1 MQWSPPRAGVYS
13 GAVRVLTVVG
23 NRPQFVKAAPLS
35 VALRATRDV
44 IVDLS
49 ELHFADPSLMIDLAC
64 LARRLRS
71 NGMTLWLR
79 HPQPHVNTLIE
90 LVGLHR
96 LPSVQVMQ
104 PPASAA
110 AARTRSSSWAR
121 RLEKSGTTWAFSRAA
136 S

>member
-1 MQWSPPRAGVYS
+1 M
-13 GAVRVLTVVG
+13 
-23 NRPQFVKAAPLS
+23 
-35 VALRATRDV
+35 ALRATRDV

-79 HPQPHVNTLIE
+79 NPQPHVDALIE

-96 LPSVQVMQ
+96 LPAVHVM
-104 PPASAA
+104 PPSASAPA
-110 AARTRSSSWAR
+110 PA
-121 RLEKSGTTWAFSRAA
+121 
-136 S
+136 